1 MHKFLGPVTK
11 TNKSAKEA
19 KALWDEGNPHPI
31 SEASLLPLPWGT
43 IPQFVSL
50 HFATSLFQTFLQCVC
65 NIISHLIR
73 SHRGRCPE
81 FFHTVFRW
89 FLWKLSDHAAH
100 LAFQSLQHF
109 SEVPQQFF
117 FFFRWNL
124 LVIAHPE
131 MFATHDFS
139 RQTKVKFSS
148 ETWECR

>member
-100 LAFQSLQHF
+100 LAF
-109 SEVPQQFF
+109 
-117 FFFRWNL
+117 
-124 LVIAHPE
+124 
-131 MFATHDFS
+131 
-139 RQTKVKFSS
+139 
-148 ETWECR
+148 